1 MLRSSF
7 PSLAPCSFPSACG
20 GKQALVTAVLAL
32 VAAIAVGGCGSG
44 GGSQTSAT
52 ELRRVRGDGYSF
64 DAPAAW
70 RVVRRQGTLEARGPE
85 GVELV
90 RVTVFPLARP
100 FRPALWHQAVAALDR
115 NAAGLA
121 VQLDGRVHERAT
133 VTVAAR
139 RARRYVIRFE
149 RDGTDVA
156 EEFTFLLHGRREYQL
171 VCRRDA
177 GRQLAACGRLTSS
190 FRPA

>member
-7 PSLAPCSFPSACG
+7 RSLAPCTFPSAG
-20 GKQALVTAVLAL
+20 PGKQALAATLSLLVLAL
-32 VAAIAVGGCGSG
+32 AGCGSA
-44 GGSQTSAT
+44 GGSHASA
-52 ELRRVRGDGYSF
+52 EDLRRVHGDGYSF

-70 RVVRRQGTLEARGPE
+70 QVVRRQGTLEARGPE

-100 FRPALWHQAVAALDR
+100 FRPALWEQAVAALDR
-115 NAAGLA
+115 SAAGLA
-121 VQLDGRVHERAT
+121 AQLEGRVHERAT
-133 VTVAAR
+133 VTVDAR

-149 RDGTDVA
+149 RDGTVLA

-171 VCRRDA
+171 VCRRKAD
-177 GRQLAACGRLTSS
+177 RELAACGRLAAS

>member
-1 MLRSSF
+1 M
-7 PSLAPCSFPSACG
+7 
-20 GKQALVTAVLAL
+20 TAVSVL
-32 VAAIAVGGCGSG
+32 VAAAAVAGCGSG
-44 GGSQTSAT
+44 GGSKASAT

-70 RVVRRQGTLEARGPE
+70 RVVRRQRTVEARRPDGL
-85 GVELV
+85 ELV

-100 FRPALWHQAVAALDR
+100 FRPALWGQAVTALDR
-115 NAAGLA
+115 SADGLA
-121 VQLDGRVHERAT
+121 GQLDGRVHERAT
-133 VTVAAR
+133 VTVGAG

-149 RDGTDVA
+149 RDGADVA

-171 VCRRDA
+171 VCRREA
-177 GRQLAACGRLTSS
+177 KRELAACGRLASS